1 MSNIWLL
8 KSGDDDGR
16 YSDTLGS
23 AGFTCESIPALTF
36 NFVNQGPLQNA
47 LERPA
52 DHSGLIFT
60 SPRAVEAVGKI
71 YPKLNVEFHHE
82 WSSRKIF
89 VVGEATAAA
98 VSKDLRIPTFG
109 KESGNAQQLAPIIIR
124 ETKAFDKP
132 LLFACGNIKR
142 DELPRL
148 LANADRDFRA
158 LTCYETL
165 QHPSLKSKLQDLISK
180 GPRPN
185 YIVFFS
191 PSGVSY
197 VLPIL
202 KSSGFDLTGVKI
214 IAIGPS
220 TNSALVQNN
229 IPVSGVCNI
238 PSPEGLLHELKSPK

>member
-1 MSNIWLL
+1 MSNVWLL

-16 YSDTLGS
+16 YSDTLNRN
-23 AGFTCESIPALTF
+23 GFSCHSIPALTF

-47 LERPA
+47 FERPL

-71 YPKLNVEFHHE
+71 YSKIKVEYHHE
-82 WSSRKIF
+82 WSTKKIF

-98 VSKDLRIPTFG
+98 VSKELKMPTIG
-109 KESGNAQQLAPIIIR
+109 QESGNAQQLAPIIIR

-132 LLFACGNIKR
+132 LLFPCGNIKR

-158 LTCYETL
+158 LTCYETS
-165 QHPSLKSKLQDLISK
+165 QHPSLKSKIQDLISK
-180 GPRPN
+180 GLRPN
-185 YIVFFS
+185 CIVFFS

-202 KSSGFDLTGVKI
+202 KSAGFDLTGMKI
-214 IAIGPS
+214 IAIGPA
-220 TNSALVQNN
+220 TNSALVQSS
-229 IPVSGVCNI
+229 IPVSGVCNT
-238 PSPEGLLHELKSPK
+238 PSPEGLLHILKSPL